1 MSGNGFAAA
10 RRAVDVVNAVRATP
24 AANRERLAAL
34 LVAHGERPSDV
45 GPAALTEADAE
56 ALRAAAGALAEVL
69 TETDVDRAAE
79 ALNALL
85 AACGARPRLS
95 RHDGHVWH
103 LHVDRGEDASW
114 AEWFTASGAHAL
126 AQLLSEHGGLAW
138 GVCAAAGCGRCYLTP
153 GPGSP
158 RRHCSPACANRARV
172 AAHRRRRAAE
182 RRTTPPTGTG
192 WSGAPSLPRRH
203 QGS

>member
-1 MSGNGFAAA
+1 MPGSGFAAA
-10 RRAVDVVNAVRATP
+10 RRAVDVVNAVRAGP
-24 AANRERLAAL
+24 GASRGQLAAL
-34 LVAHGERPSDV
+34 LVAHGERPADV

-56 ALRAAAGALAEVL
+56 ALRAAAGRLAEVL

-85 AACGARPRLS
+85 AECGARPRLS
-95 RHDGHVWH
+95 RHGGHAWH

-126 AQLLSEHGGLAW
+126 AQLLSEHGALAW
-138 GVCAAAGCGRCYLTP
+138 GVCAAPGCGRCHLTH

-172 AAHRRRRAAE
+172 AAHRRRRAAA
-182 RRTTPPTGTG
+182 RRP
-192 WSGAPSLPRRH
+192 GAPES
-203 QGS
+203 